1 MSLADTLL
9 GDLSDEDF
17 EVELAGNVEHG
28 EDGDANS
35 RLQRNVQELLTVS
48 DLDAISSVEE
58 YISILPKLKSLEEKL
73 DGQDD
78 SGSGQALISETNS
91 MITEINSNFNTL
103 LSFVK
108 LTYNTVWPDLEN
120 IVKNPLYYIRV
131 IEILCFDISSFK
143 EHAAEEVFSFLPKDL
158 ILSLTMSV
166 NFLMKSKQSKVP
178 SEHVQDLVL
187 EACQVMTYINELQL
201 KFRAFITMRVQNVA
215 PNITALVGTT
225 VAAQLIATAGLESL
239 CTTPAC
245 NIPSLGKS
253 VNRNALG
260 YVYQSD
266 PVKNVPEDFKKQ
278 AVRQVCAKISLSARI
293 DRSAHQTGTLDG
305 THGAKWRE
313 EIEKRLE
320 KMMSPPDNVQIKP
333 LPKPVDMKS
342 KRRGGRKFK
351 KMRQR
356 MKMSEV
362 EKAQNKMAFGEQE
375 LTKTDAFG
383 EEVGLGMLGKTSIRG
398 IEGVRG
404 VHMTQGARKVVN
416 KFTLGGAHETAG
428 DDTDKLVAVLDKK

>member
-9 GDLSDEDF
+9 GDLSEDDF
-17 EVELAGNVEHG
+17 DVEVG
-28 EDGDANS
+28 EDVDIDDIEEANS
-35 RLQRNVQELLTVS
+35 GVERNVQELLTVS
-48 DLDAISSVEE
+48 NMDIISSVEE
-58 YISILPKLKSLEEKL
+58 YVSILPKLKFLEEKL
-73 DGQDD
+73 DREE
-78 SGSGQALISETNS
+78 GSGGGQAIISETNS
-91 MITEINSNFNTL
+91 MIAEINSNFNTL

-108 LTYNTVWPDLEN
+108 LTYNSVWPDLEN
-120 IVKNPLYYIRV
+120 IIKNPLYFIRV
-131 IEILCFDISSFK
+131 IEILRFDISSFK
-143 EHAAEEVFSFLPKDL
+143 EHAEDEAFSFLPKDL

-166 NFLMKSKQSKVP
+166 NFLLKSKQSRVP
-178 SEHVQDLVL
+178 SEHVQGLVL
-187 EACQVMTYINELQL
+187 EACRVMTYINELQL
-201 KFRAFITMRVQNVA
+201 KFRAFITTRVQNIA

-239 CTTPAC
+239 CTIPAC

-253 VNRNALG
+253 VNRSALG

-266 PVKNVPEDFKKQ
+266 PVKNVSDDFKKQ

-293 DRSAHQTGTLDG
+293 DRSVSQTGTSNG
-305 THGAKWRE
+305 THGARWRD

-375 LTKTDAFG
+375 LTKIDAFG
-383 EEVGLGMLGKTSIRG
+383 EEVGLGMLGKTSIRD

-404 VHMTQGARKVVN
+404 VHVTQGARKAVD
-416 KFTLGGAHETAG
+416 KFTSGGAHGNAG
-428 DDTDKLVAVLDKK
+428 DDTDKLVAILDTK